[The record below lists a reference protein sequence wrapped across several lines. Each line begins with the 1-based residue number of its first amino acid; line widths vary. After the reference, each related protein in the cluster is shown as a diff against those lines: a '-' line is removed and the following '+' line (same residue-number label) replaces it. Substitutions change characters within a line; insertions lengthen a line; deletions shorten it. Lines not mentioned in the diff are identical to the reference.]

1 MNYNKKI
8 PLEQDK
14 IHLLIKSF
22 EDGEFMYYEKF
33 REHPTITQNGKGA
46 AIWNE
51 IHTQISKNFTS
62 DVFQI
67 GQISRGLWSLVYLY
81 DKRTKYLYT
90 FMRDENFRSL
100 HKKGIDDQL
109 FHYSN
114 VLSRLNAELLGTYE
128 PLYEQL
134 SFIKTFNLK
143 GDIDTKLAALLET
156 MINTVEGDIE
166 RYAIILVNTNR
177 GNVKEIKCIIPIA
190 YAEPMYI
197 EDWTEYISAEYNTD
211 DYEVDE
217 TIPTEDEI
225 VLYEND
231 EDIELSII
239 SEIEEQTN

>member
-14 IHLLIKSF
+14 IQLLIKSF